1 MRPPDWY
8 EASRSDAWAAMMEAI
23 QHDEWLERV
32 AQEQDADDAFTFT
45 DIGDTFPDT
54 VHSTERLPLP

>member
-8 EASRSDAWAAMMEAI
+8 EASRAEAWEAMMEDI

-32 AQEQDADDAFTFT
+32 AREQAQNDTFT
-45 DIGDTFPDT
+45 SGDTAATFPDT
-54 VHSTERLPLP
+54 VREPERLP